1 MKHRLMLLLSLL
13 TLGAAHA
20 QVGKVFT
27 TDNELSSSLI
37 NEILQDRSGMIWIA
51 TENGLD
57 RYNGSK
63 FTIYKRDSNDPHS
76 LCHNLVRD
84 LFEDSRGHLLVGTY
98 AGLQLYDPATDKFSL
113 PAVDASG
120 EPFNG
125 NITHIAERR
134 NGEVLVLSQALY
146 SLTIDGDRL
155 VLNPVAMPDG
165 VNMGHATYLFED
177 ERFDLWIGC
186 RHAICR
192 LTREGELKVYK
203 EEGKEL
209 IVSKIVQDNRGN
221 VYVGTM
227 DEGLLRYDRRSDAFV
242 NILFEGRT
250 NLPVKEL
257 YAANAE
263 EIYIGTDGQGMKIY
277 NANTGKIADY
287 GLINK
292 QLPPPV
298 GSAKIHSVLKDGV
311 GNYWVALYQRGV
323 VVIPATPNNFKYI
336 GSRSIDRDLI
346 GSNCINAICRDHAGT
361 IWIGTDNDGIYG
373 IVNERGEL
381 RRKAR
386 FASSERPNSVP
397 STVMK
402 LYEDSHHT
410 LWVGSFNR
418 GLGRV
423 DTATGT
429 CDYLDALCDRNGN
442 PVKLVYD
449 LVEDNDQRLWIATM
463 GMGLYWYD
471 LRTGRIHSREQHD
484 GEYINNWQNCL
495 LHASDDKIYVGTY
508 DGAFCIDLA
517 APELPS
523 TLVTGHGYIIFSM
536 YEDRDGILWM
546 GSAKGLLA
554 WNPRTEELQLHTPDN
569 LSYDAIYAIRGDEWN
584 NLWISTN
591 NGILQFNPESGRF
604 VHFYVGDGLQGNE
617 FTKNASYGDRNGE
630 LWFGGTNGVTYF
642 EPQEIINPAR
652 KWAIRITDFYLHNR
666 RVRKGMFSGGRE
678 IVDAPVFEAG
688 EFRLSHADNSFS
700 IEFSTV
706 GFCNSEYITYLYAM
720 DDDPWI
726 TLPAGSKRVS
736 FSNLAS
742 GSHRF
747 RVQAM
752 DRTVQSD
759 IREIAVVIRPAW
771 WETWWARLIY
781 LLLLCGIAW
790 LVVLY
795 FRHRN
800 ETRRKMLEHIH
811 AKEIDEAKLQFFIN
825 ISHEIRTPLS
835 LIISPLLKL
844 MENDGDPQRQRIYRT
859 VHRNAERIL
868 QLINQLMDMRKIE
881 KGQIMLGFREID
893 LVRFLEEICMTMEPL
908 GADKRITLSFDHE
921 GLPQLP
927 LWVSPD
933 YFDKILI
940 NLLSNAFKFT
950 PEGGSIR
957 VSLAEV
963 PTAQGQQV
971 ELVVADTGVGIRPEE
986 MEHIFERF
994 YQAKE
999 NHTKL
1004 GTGIGL
1010 HLTRMIVDLHH
1021 GSIRA
1026 ENNPDGP
1033 GCRFIVRLPLGNA
1046 HLDPEMLDTEP
1057 VDERNLL
1064 LPQPQPLSA
1073 AAAEPSGEEP
1083 RIYARTKYRILV
1095 VEDDHEIRNYLRQEL
1110 SSEFHVAESMNGREA
1125 LKQIFKV
1132 QPDLVISD
1140 VMMPEMDGMTLCR
1153 KIKQNI
1159 NLNSIPVILLTAR
1172 AREADNVEGLGA
1184 GADAYIT
1191 KPFSVDILRG
1201 TVKNLIQNR
1210 EQLRNTFGT
1219 RQIHEEKLRKIEVLS
1234 PDERLMTRI
1243 MRVINDNIDN
1253 PRLSVEMIAA
1263 EVGISRVHLHRK
1275 LKELTNQTTRD
1286 FIRNVRLKQAATLLR
1301 EKRCTVNEIAR
1312 LTGFSSPNNFATA
1325 FKNLYGVPPTAYMN
1339 NADAPA
1345 DSDDSEASE
1354 AAADP
1359 ET

>member
-1 MKHRLMLLLSLL
+1 
-13 TLGAAHA
+13 
-20 QVGKVFT
+20 
-27 TDNELSSSLI
+27 
-37 NEILQDRSGMIWIA
+37 
-51 TENGLD
+51 
-57 RYNGSK
+57 
-63 FTIYKRDSNDPHS
+63 
-76 LCHNLVRD
+76 
-84 LFEDSRGHLLVGTY
+84 
-98 AGLQLYDPATDKFSL
+98 
-113 PAVDASG
+113 
-120 EPFNG
+120 
-125 NITHIAERR
+125 
-134 NGEVLVLSQALY
+134 
-146 SLTIDGDRL
+146 
-155 VLNPVAMPDG
+155 
-165 VNMGHATYLFED
+165 
-177 ERFDLWIGC
+177 
-186 RHAICR
+186 
-192 LTREGELKVYK
+192 
-203 EEGKEL
+203 
-209 IVSKIVQDNRGN
+209 
-221 VYVGTM
+221 
-227 DEGLLRYDRRSDAFV
+227 
-242 NILFEGRT
+242 
-250 NLPVKEL
+250 
-257 YAANAE
+257 
-263 EIYIGTDGQGMKIY
+263 
-277 NANTGKIADY
+277 
-287 GLINK
+287 
-292 QLPPPV
+292 
-298 GSAKIHSVLKDGV
+298 
-311 GNYWVALYQRGV
+311 
-323 VVIPATPNNFKYI
+323 
-336 GSRSIDRDLI
+336 
-346 GSNCINAICRDHAGT
+346 
-361 IWIGTDNDGIYG
+361 
-373 IVNERGEL
+373 
-381 RRKAR
+381 
-386 FASSERPNSVP
+386 
-397 STVMK
+397 
-402 LYEDSHHT
+402 
-410 LWVGSFNR
+410 
-418 GLGRV
+418 
-423 DTATGT
+423 
-429 CDYLDALCDRNGN
+429 
-442 PVKLVYD
+442 
-449 LVEDNDQRLWIATM
+449 
-463 GMGLYWYD
+463 
-471 LRTGRIHSREQHD
+471 
-484 GEYINNWQNCL
+484 
-495 LHASDDKIYVGTY
+495 
-508 DGAFCIDLA
+508 
-517 APELPS
+517 
-523 TLVTGHGYIIFSM
+523 
-536 YEDRDGILWM
+536 
-546 GSAKGLLA
+546 
-554 WNPRTEELQLHTPDN
+554 
-569 LSYDAIYAIRGDEWN
+569 
-584 NLWISTN
+584 
-591 NGILQFNPESGRF
+591 
-604 VHFYVGDGLQGNE
+604 
-617 FTKNASYGDRNGE
+617 
-630 LWFGGTNGVTYF
+630 
-642 EPQEIINPAR
+642 
-652 KWAIRITDFYLHNR
+652 
-666 RVRKGMFSGGRE
+666 
-678 IVDAPVFEAG
+678 
-688 EFRLSHADNSFS
+688 
-700 IEFSTV
+700 
-706 GFCNSEYITYLYAM
+706 
-720 DDDPWI
+720 
-726 TLPAGSKRVS
+726 
-736 FSNLAS
+736 
-742 GSHRF
+742 
-747 RVQAM
+747 
-752 DRTVQSD
+752 
-759 IREIAVVIRPAW
+759 
-771 WETWWARLIY
+771 
-781 LLLLCGIAW
+781 
-790 LVVLY
+790 
-795 FRHRN
+795 
-800 ETRRKMLEHIH
+800 
-811 AKEIDEAKLQFFIN
+811 
-825 ISHEIRTPLS
+825 
-835 LIISPLLKL
+835 
-844 MENDGDPQRQRIYRT
+844 
-859 VHRNAERIL
+859 
-868 QLINQLMDMRKIE
+868 
-881 KGQIMLGFREID
+881 
-893 LVRFLEEICMTMEPL
+893 MTMEPL

-1064 LPQPQPLSA
+1064 LPQPQPLPA
-1073 AAAEPSGEEP
+1073 AAADPSGEEP